1 MSRAP
6 ALVLSALLGCA
17 PSASATP
24 SRPAPNPVELAAPEQ
39 LGPPVEFAWTSIRG
53 GETTSE
59 AMRGRTTLLVFGTT
73 YDVASQ
79 AQVRFVTA
87 VVRRHTPRINALLV
101 VLEQPE
107 NRILVEAFANAFDLP
122 YPVALADA
130 PTIAGEGAFRGLHHV
145 PSIVV
150 LDAARARASA
160 SPRPARRG
168 RSRGAALEGRSDALS
183 ASAGRVRGGSAHERR
198 RPEALSSAPAS
209 RAGRAGP
216 ASTAVEYDHSSA
228 AISKLSTPGLVTWR
242 TSGLFSK

>member
-1 MSRAP
+1 MTRAL
-6 ALVLSALLGCA
+6 ALALATLIGCGA
-17 PSASATP
+17 SASTTP
-24 SRPAPNPVELAAPEQ
+24 ERPELSPVEVASPEQ

-53 GETTSE
+53 GEATSE

-130 PTIAGEGAFRGLHHV
+130 ATIAGEGAFRGLHHV
-145 PSIVV
+145 PSVVV
-150 LDAARARASA
+150 LDALGRERARHLGLLDEA
-160 SPRPARRG
+160 G
-168 RSRGAALEGRSDALS
+168 LEELLSKVDA
-183 ASAGRVRGGSAHERR
+183 ER
-198 RPEALSSAPAS
+198 
-209 RAGRAGP
+209 
-216 ASTAVEYDHSSA
+216 
-228 AISKLSTPGLVTWR
+228 
-242 TSGLFSK
+242 

>member
-6 ALVLSALLGCA
+6 ALVLAALLGCR
-17 PSASATP
+17 PSAAP
-24 SRPAPNPVELAAPEQ
+24 ERPAPNLVEAVEPEQ

-53 GETTSE
+53 GEATSE

-107 NRILVEAFANAFDLP
+107 NRILVEAFASAFDLP

-130 PTIAGEGAFRGLHHV
+130 ATIAGEGAFRGLHHV
-145 PSIVV
+145 PSVVV
-150 LDAARARASA
+150 LDALGRERARHLGLLDEA
-160 SPRPARRG
+160 G
-168 RSRGAALEGRSDALS
+168 LDAL
-183 ASAGRVRGGSAHERR
+183 
-198 RPEALSSAPAS
+198 LSK
-209 RAGRAGP
+209 
-216 ASTAVEYDHSSA
+216 VDA
-228 AISKLSTPGLVTWR
+228 AR
-242 TSGLFSK
+242 